1 LKRLLFTLSFF
12 VLFFTLGAQDGSIDE
27 KIKKMMDVM
36 GTTQQFEVAID
47 NMVDLQKDTYKDAL
61 GDEFWAEFK
70 KEVRKD
76 GFQDLMDLLVPI
88 YKKHLTEEEI
98 DAITEFYS
106 SEIGRKMIQKFPMIS
121 QESMQAGA
129 EWGRKMGIEIDEKLE
144 KQKN

>member
-1 LKRLLFTLSFF
+1 LAIILS
-12 VLFFTLGAQDGSIDE
+12 LQAQENTIED

-47 NMVDLQKDTYKDAL
+47 NMVDVQKEAYKGILD
-61 GDEFWAEFK
+61 DEFWAEFK

-76 GFQDLMDLLVPI
+76 GFQELMDLLVPI
-88 YKKHLTEEEI
+88 YKKHLTEEEV

-106 SEIGRKMIQKFPMIS
+106 SEIGRKMIQKFPMIT

-129 EWGRKMGIEIDEKLE
+129 EWGRKMGVEIAEKLE